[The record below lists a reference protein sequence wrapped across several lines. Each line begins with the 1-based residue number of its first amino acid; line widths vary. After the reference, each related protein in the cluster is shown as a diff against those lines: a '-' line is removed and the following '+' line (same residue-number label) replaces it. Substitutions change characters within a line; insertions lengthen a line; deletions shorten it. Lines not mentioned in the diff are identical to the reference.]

1 MSKSKR
7 AFSLTFKYSD
17 ENLNPIIDYTHID
30 DLKHQ
35 KHIVKSQDD
44 ITKIVQFQSKKLNI
58 KPENKKTEFK
68 REEKCTHTA

>member
-1 MSKSKR
+1 M
-7 AFSLTFKYSD
+7 
-17 ENLNPIIDYTHID
+17 NPIIDYTHID

-44 ITKIVQFQSKKLNI
+44 ITKIVQFQSKKAEH
-58 KPENKKTEFK
+58 KTRKQKTEFK